1 MYKVIVS
8 NPKSDAEKKISGKI
22 DFKSE
27 SRPENNGG
35 KTTIIKVGY
44 AIGTLSNLPNPFTN
58 PLSGSLVSI
67 SAIGPLQSNKVNNPN
82 EEDIVQSMVQLLRSD
97 FLMKFGY
104 SIELTVSLDTSESSM
119 VSNTSPAANSIIN
132 EPDNKKVT
140 EFIFNVEVE
149 NMFKNFDMGDLII
162 VSKDDETYIFDDS
175 QDTIDPEFIEGDF
188 EGAEEST
195 FVAPVE
201 DIQEFES
208 ELDSIINSDSYN
220 DSNTPAVPGTKSGN
234 MKLIANAAKSIGITS
249 KYAIAAMIAIS
260 AGESGLKP
268 QEEGH
273 VYGYSNLSR
282 VFRGLTGGQKERAS
296 TKGISKR
303 EFFNIVYGEYNPGR
317 VGNRN
322 VSDGGLYYGRGFIQ
336 LTGYQ
341 NYVRYNNLLKKF
353 FPSDKADIIKNPN
366 LVNDAT
372 VCSKLVALYFY
383 DRVKTSQHSTSYLES
398 ALRAVGNDANG
409 GYDKKRKFYNKII
422 GDKSLFV

>member
-1 MYKVIVS
+1 MYKVIVN
-8 NPKSDAEKKISGKI
+8 NPKSDSEKKIIGKI

-27 SRPENNGG
+27 SSNN
-35 KTTIIKVGY
+35 IKVGY
-44 AIGTLSNLPNPFTN
+44 TIGTLSNLPNPFIN
-58 PLSGSLVSI
+58 ILSGSVISI
-67 SAIGPLQSNKVNNPN
+67 SSIGPLQSNKVTNPN
-82 EEDIVQSMVQLLRSD
+82 EEDMVQSMLQLLRSD

-104 SIELTVSLDTSESSM
+104 SIDLTVSRDTTESSM
-119 VSNTSPAANSIIN
+119 VSNTSLAANNIVN
-132 EPDNKKVT
+132 TPDNKKIT
-140 EFIFNVEVE
+140 EFIFNVESE
-149 NMFKNFDMGDLII
+149 NVFKNFEMGDLTII
-162 VSKDDETYIFDDS
+162 NKETDTYIFDDS

-188 EGAEEST
+188 EGSEENT
-195 FVAPVE
+195 FISPVE

-208 ELDSIINSDSYN
+208 ELDSIVNSNSYN

-249 KYAIAAMIAIS
+249 KYAIASMIAIS

-273 VYGYSNLSR
+273 VYSYSNLSG
-282 VFRGLTGGQKERAS
+282 VFRGLNGSQKERAS
-296 TKGISKR
+296 TRGISKR

-317 VGNRN
+317 VGNRS

-341 NYVRYNNLLKKF
+341 NYVRYNNLLKKY
-353 FPSDKADIIKNPN
+353 FPSDNSDIIKNPG

-372 VCSKLVALYFY
+372 VCSKLVALYFL
-383 DRVKTSQHSTSYLES
+383 DRVKTSQHSSSYLES

-422 GDKSLFV
+422 GDNSLYA